1 MLAHILSR
9 KPYSS
14 SEISNVF
21 QEISGNSDLASLFW
35 IGSAVEFAYHK
46 DVEWLFFGKG
56 ILQDPLLRVI
66 ISAQYQKKFAFGPPE
81 VQQRVARQIRHFHTP
96 LEQKRGFVIPPEAY
110 LDVLMMIIDMG
121 ERTYE
126 LMHGPMS
133 REQRLEYFEMCRT
146 MGQWMEIPH
155 IPRSYE
161 EYLQVR
167 EESLHRNYRPSEY
180 AGKLFQSYRSHF
192 GPLRFYLVERIM
204 ALLSPVSLK
213 PFHQF
218 KTGRF
223 FPLALKLYRRA
234 RSKFTITL
242 LETILIPKRYRRQAH
257 AINVWA

>member
-46 DVEWLFFGKG
+46 DVDWLFSGKG
-56 ILQDPLLRVI
+56 ILQDCILRI
-66 ISAQYQKKFAFGPPE
+66 
-81 VQQRVARQIRHFHTP
+81 
-96 LEQKRGFVIPPEAY
+96 
-110 LDVLMMIIDMG
+110 
-121 ERTYE
+121 
-126 LMHGPMS
+126 
-133 REQRLEYFEMCRT
+133 
-146 MGQWMEIPH
+146 
-155 IPRSYE
+155 
-161 EYLQVR
+161 
-167 EESLHRNYRPSEY
+167 
-180 AGKLFQSYRSHF
+180 
-192 GPLRFYLVERIM
+192 VERIM

-223 FPLALKLYRRA
+223 FPLALKLYRRV
-234 RSKFTITL
+234 RGKFTITL

-257 AINVWA
+257 AINVWT